1 VKDELLERLAEMK
14 RLGKNMRIRR
24 MGKDENDIFWALG
37 KIHGLENIIYVDK
50 DELLKAAGDPIKLQ
64 RLINDV
70 KPKVEL
76 EIPFEE
82 YEMRLN

>member
-14 RLGKNMRIRR
+14 RLGKNLRIRR
-24 MGKDENDIFWALG
+24 MGKDEKDIFWAFG

>member
-1 VKDELLERLAEMK
+1 
-14 RLGKNMRIRR
+14 
-24 MGKDENDIFWALG
+24 
-37 KIHGLENIIYVDK
+37 
-50 DELLKAAGDPIKLQ
+50 LKAAGDPIKLQ